1 MEDMKIMN
9 PAEIGPLATMKE
21 TCQIL
26 RLSKPTIY
34 NLIRAGE
41 LESLHFGMARRALR
55 ITMRSIH
62 SMLKRSFEAD
72 NPKARNTKTTNLSA

>member
-1 MEDMKIMN
+1 MEDMKSMN

-21 TCQIL
+21 TREIL

-41 LESLHFGMARRALR
+41 LESLHFGTGRRAVR

-62 SMLKRSFEAD
+62 SMLKRSYEAD
-72 NPKARNTKTTNLSA
+72 NPKVI